1 MTIAVPTLT
10 AAGWVRTPAEKAD
23 ALMSH
28 FYESDKFQTYL
39 YDENV
44 TNVQW
49 LIEQYGHDVVVLCT
63 RMRETLEDY
72 LNRYY
77 DAALI
82 QVTSDDNPS
91 YNLTPN
97 LSSAITLR
105 VVITVT
111 DGGKDYSFAKLIV
124 ASDSKF
130 EKIMNLN
137 NEGLS

>member
-10 AAGWVRTPAEKAD
+10 AAGWVRSPADKAD

-39 YDENV
+39 YGQAV

-49 LIEQYGHDVVVLCT
+49 LIEQHGHDVLTLCT
-63 RMRETLEDY
+63 RMREALEDY

-77 DAALI
+77 DAALV

-91 YNLTPN
+91 YNETPN
-97 LSSAITLR
+97 QSSKITLR
-105 VVITVT
+105 LVITVT
-111 DGGKDYSFAKLIV
+111 DGGRDYSFAKLIQ

-130 EKIMNLN
+130 ERIVDLN
-137 NEGLS
+137 NEG